1 MTSSLIKIRGEE
13 AAEEREEDSDG
24 EEGRATG
31 EAIMRASPSIDLF
44 VGCCIADLI
53 SPQALAAQLLEIAGD
68 KGGLLYLPITFAG
81 KTELLRGSSVEAE
94 RDECSDTIDGSYSK
108 RLPSDEIVMRAYHAH
123 LEKTGHFLSPS
134 ALLKALSDHG
144 CRSLLPPGAPLPPS
158 PWRISPKT
166 NPYFFRSMQ
175 HFLALGTV
183 FQLLGDWNVVEWFR
197 ALNKAKANNRGR
209 DLTIVAHNVDLLLR
223 LPEIPQ
229 NIALPGQPLSTG
241 DTRVIFGNVT
251 HESASPCGSPF
262 PAPGIS
268 TRPFCDQ

>member
-1 MTSSLIKIRGEE
+1 
-13 AAEEREEDSDG
+13 
-24 EEGRATG
+24 
-31 EAIMRASPSIDLF
+31 MRASPSIDLF

-123 LEKTGHFLSPS
+123 LEKLVTSYLPAPS
-134 ALLKALSDHG
+134 SKPLATTVV
-144 CRSLLPPGAPLPPS
+144 GACFHQAPPLPPS

-251 HESASPCGSPF
+251 HESAFSLRESPSLH
-262 PAPGIS
+262 PGLARDLSATNEGTTTAHSYANHRICRRVS
-268 TRPFCDQ
+268 GQ